1 MSTRKACYPG
11 SLRKRWPVK
20 KYTQEWE
27 ANSKV
32 IKELACE
39 NATSSVAAPLSLTPC
54 IKFHREVIYLALANY
69 HSS

>member
-1 MSTRKACYPG
+1 
-11 SLRKRWPVK
+11 VK